1 MTALT
6 DKGMQAKATGKDQW
20 LSKNFNRGGGTFVGR
35 ITASGGRLLYFRYA
49 VSEKKREHL
58 LIGPYNAKGTK
69 GLTFAQGFA
78 KACELS
84 ELYRGGVKDLRNH
97 FKQEKERIRTE
108 EAQRILSERN
118 AHEEEAL
125 AKLRQI
131 SVRKLFDRWASV
143 ELKPQLRAD
152 GRRIGRKD
160 GGKYTLEQFERRLF
174 PTLGDVDINAIRK
187 SDLVGILDKV
197 KSEGKR
203 RTCNMLLADMK
214 QMFRFAHTR
223 ELISSNPLD
232 AVSKKEAG
240 GSDVE
245 RQRTLSAEELVALRT
260 KLENANLAKRTEIAV
275 RLILATG
282 CRIGEL
288 SNARWEHVDLE
299 NRKWFL
305 PETKNQRPHTIHL
318 SDFAL
323 QCFEELA
330 SLREVGVT
338 LVSLPWVF
346 PNHNGDGP
354 VCSKSV
360 GKQLADRQKPNVSA
374 LQRRCKLT
382 NALTLSGGKWTAHDL
397 RRTSATMMA
406 QLGHSTDVIDE
417 CLNHMMQ
424 RRISRVYIQDRREAQ
439 QAQAFNALGHKL
451 EELMQEKSPPSNVF
465 ELELKRA

>member
-1 MTALT
+1 
-6 DKGMQAKATGKDQW
+6 
-20 LSKNFNRGGGTFVGR
+20 
-35 ITASGGRLLYFRYA
+35 
-49 VSEKKREHL
+49 
-58 LIGPYNAKGTK
+58 
-69 GLTFAQGFA
+69 
-78 KACELS
+78 
-84 ELYRGGVKDLRNH
+84 
-97 FKQEKERIRTE
+97 
-108 EAQRILSERN
+108 
-118 AHEEEAL
+118 
-125 AKLRQI
+125 
-131 SVRKLFDRWASV
+131 
-143 ELKPQLRAD
+143 
-152 GRRIGRKD
+152 
-160 GGKYTLEQFERRLF
+160 
-174 PTLGDVDINAIRK
+174 
-187 SDLVGILDKV
+187 
-197 KSEGKR
+197 
-203 RTCNMLLADMK
+203 MLLADMK

-223 ELISSNPLD
+223 ELILSNPLD

-245 RQRTLSAEELVALRT
+245 RNRTLSTEELVALRT
-260 KLENANLAKRTEIAV
+260 KLENANLSKRTEIAV

-305 PETKNQRPHTIHL
+305 PETKNQRSHTIHL

-323 QCFEELA
+323 HCFEELA

-382 NALTLSGGKWTAHDL
+382 DSLTLSGGKWTAHDL
-397 RRTSATMMA
+397 RRTSATLMA

-439 QAQAFNALGHKL
+439 QAQAFNALGNKL
-451 EELMQEKSPPSNVF
+451 EELMQEKSHPSNVF